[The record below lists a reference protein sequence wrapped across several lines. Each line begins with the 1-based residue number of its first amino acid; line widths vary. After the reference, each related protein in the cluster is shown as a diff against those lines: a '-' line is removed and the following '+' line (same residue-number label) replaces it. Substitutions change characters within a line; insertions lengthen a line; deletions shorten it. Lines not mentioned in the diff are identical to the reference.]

1 MADLQDVEEILE
13 GGRLHRP
20 VDREVLATAIQ
31 ALLFHQVI
39 YEDLDRIGHRAYDAL
54 KAHRGF
60 FERYFA
66 AMGYRFVHSAREQ
79 MFALVADGP
88 QYGSAKARL
97 KKDETLI
104 MLALRL
110 LLENGMRAGTMD
122 GLGRVPA
129 TTDDLH
135 DSLRMIASSEAPS
148 EGRLDEILKDLQR
161 HGGVSLGE
169 KDTAEKN
176 RPLTVLPGIAVLV
189 SDSFVE
195 KVITWLEAGGLGAD
209 GDGDV
214 LAFVAQTDS
223 SATTAPL
230 AAPETQAAEPA
241 ADMEG

>member
-122 GLGRVPA
+122 GLGRHHRRPA
-129 TTDDLH
+129 RQPAH
-135 DSLRMIASSEAPS
+135 DRVERGAIRGAAGRNPEGSAASRRRQPGR
-148 EGRLDEILKDLQR
+148 EG
-161 HGGVSLGE
+161 HGGKE
-169 KDTAEKN
+169 PPPHRA
-176 RPLTVLPGIAVLV
+176 
-189 SDSFVE
+189 
-195 KVITWLEAGGLGAD
+195 AGYRRAGVRQLCREGHH
-209 GDGDV
+209 
-214 LAFVAQTDS
+214 LA
-223 SATTAPL
+223 
-230 AAPETQAAEPA
+230 
-241 ADMEG
+241 